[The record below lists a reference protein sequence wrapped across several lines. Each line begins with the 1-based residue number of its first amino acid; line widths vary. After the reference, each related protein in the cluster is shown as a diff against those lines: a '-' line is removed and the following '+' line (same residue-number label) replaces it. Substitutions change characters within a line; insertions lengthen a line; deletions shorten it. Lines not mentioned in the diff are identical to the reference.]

1 MNIAVEAAIEAEPWS
16 RFEGLAGFAAGVIA
30 AAARES
36 GISLRPGAE
45 VSTLFCD
52 DAFIRKLNREWR
64 GIDRP
69 TNVLAFPAAGG
80 AKKQGRPQDSPALLG
95 DIVIAYETAAAEA
108 AAAGLPLRDHTAH
121 LLVHG
126 FLHLLGYD
134 HEEPAGAEE
143 MEALERAVLASL
155 GIADPYR
162 LALIEEASCI
172 NE

>member
-1 MNIAVEAAIEAEPWS
+1 MSLAVEAAIEAEPWS

-30 AAARES
+30 AAAKES
-36 GISLRPGAE
+36 GVSLRPGAE
-45 VSTLFCD
+45 VSALFCD

-69 TNVLAFPAAGG
+69 TNVLAFPAAGR
-80 AKKQGRPQDSPALLG
+80 AEKRGRPQDSPALLG

-134 HEEPAGAEE
+134 HEEPAGAEA
-143 MEALERAVLASL
+143 MEAVERAVLASL